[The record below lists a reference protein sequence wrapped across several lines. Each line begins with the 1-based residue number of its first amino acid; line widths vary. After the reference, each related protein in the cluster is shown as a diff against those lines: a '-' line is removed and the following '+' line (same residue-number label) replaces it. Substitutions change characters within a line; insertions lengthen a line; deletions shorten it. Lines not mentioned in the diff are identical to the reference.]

1 MFLEE
6 IGISPPFPVR
16 VFPEIKV
23 GGKFSALETSESF
36 NSKATLRIS
45 YSYFT

>member
-16 VFPEIKV
+16 VFPKIKV